1 MPPRPTRAQK
11 GPSVDAAVSLLRQIF
26 RNHRLPIALT
36 YSLTCFEKGLQVLFP
51 WATGVAIDSL
61 VRSEWAGVAILCG
74 LWLMHLVS
82 ATFRQMYDTRL
93 FTKIYGQL
101 ASSTIIRQ
109 RTAGD
114 PVSAIA
120 ARASLSRECIDFVER
135 DVPMLVQTALTG
147 VGSLVMMFFYSTAV
161 GLIGLAL
168 LVPAV
173 ICNWWFARRALRFN
187 RGINNRLER
196 EVSIID
202 ACREPR
208 VTLHFSILRTLRVAL
223 SDAEAVNRG
232 IVELFMI
239 AALAASLVLYTAS
252 ATHTPGAIYAV
263 FVYVWTLFETIWVVP
278 TAVNA
283 ITRVQDI
290 GARVQPGTN

>member
-1 MPPRPTRAQK
+1 M
-11 GPSVDAAVSLLRQIF
+11 DAAVTLLKQIF
-26 RNHRLPIALT
+26 RSHRVPIGLT

-61 VRSEWAGVAILCG
+61 VKSEWLGVGILCG
-74 LWLMHLVS
+74 LWVLHLCS

-93 FTKIYGQL
+93 FTRIYGDL
-101 ASSTIIRQ
+101 AISTIIRQ
-109 RTAGD
+109 RAAGNA
-114 PVSAIA
+114 VSAIA
-120 ARASLSRECIDFVER
+120 ARSSLSRECIDFVER

-147 VGSLVMMFFYSTAV
+147 VGSLVMMFYYSTAV

-173 ICNWWFARRALRFN
+173 ICNWWFARRALRLN
-187 RGINNRLER
+187 RSINNRLEQ
-196 EVSIID
+196 EVGVIE
-202 ACREPR
+202 ACSTPQVSR
-208 VTLHFSILRTLRVAL
+208 HFSMLRTFRVGL
-223 SDAEAVNRG
+223 SDAEAINRG
-232 IVELFMI
+232 VVEVFMI

-252 ATHTPGAIYAV
+252 GSHTPGAIYAV
-263 FVYVWTLFETIWVVP
+263 FVYVWSLFETIWVVP

-290 GARVQPGTN
+290 GARVQPGGD